1 MFYKDWEPI
10 YEKIA
15 NDFNFQ
21 IENDKKSAEVLNKLL
36 KKKYLFTVKELEEM
50 ITDKEI
56 VIFGAGPS
64 LENSILTHKNKIIN
78 KIKISVNGATSA
90 LLKNK
95 IFPDIIVTDLDG
107 DVFDQIIANSNGSV
121 IIIHAHGDNIAEIK
135 KYVPKFKKNIIGS
148 TQINPSQ
155 YENIHNFGGF
165 TDGDRAV
172 FIASHFK
179 AKKIHLIGFDF
190 DGRIGKYS
198 YPINKNKKLKMKKL
212 RWCKHLIGLLMQK
225 NQKITYL

>member
-15 NDFNFQ
+15 KDFNFQ
-21 IENDKKSAEVLNKLL
+21 IENDKKSADVLNELL
-36 KKKYLFTVKELEEM
+36 KKKFLYPLKELEEM
-50 ITDKEI
+50 ITDKEV

-78 KIKISVNGATSA
+78 KLKISANGATSA
-90 LLKNK
+90 LLKNN
-95 IFPDIIVTDLDG
+95 IFPNIIVTDLDG
-107 DVFDQIIANSNGSV
+107 DVFDQIMANSKGSV
-121 IIIHAHGDNIAEIK
+121 IIIHAHGDNITEIK

-148 TQINPSQ
+148 TQINPSK

-172 FIASHFK
+172 FLASHFK
-179 AKKIHLIGFDF
+179 AKKLYLIGFDF

-198 YPINKNKKLKMKKL
+198 YPKNKNKKLKMKKL

-225 NQKITYL
+225 NQKISYL